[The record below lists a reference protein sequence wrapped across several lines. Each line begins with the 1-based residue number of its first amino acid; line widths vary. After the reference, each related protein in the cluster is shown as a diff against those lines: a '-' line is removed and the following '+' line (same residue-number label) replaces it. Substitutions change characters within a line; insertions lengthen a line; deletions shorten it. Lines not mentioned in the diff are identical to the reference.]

1 MSLWVHRR
9 AVLALGA
16 AAAFGLACHAPPGA
30 QQSSQATQATAAQA
44 ATGNDSLFLAA
55 ARAALPPAG
64 ITEGDLPDPTSEGA
78 KLVAQFCTDCHNLP
92 TPPEH
97 SATEWPTI
105 VRRMW
110 LRMDIVAP
118 RFHISVPSTAERVV
132 IMQYLID
139 NALKVVGSE
148 LPAGPGREEFAATCS
163 TCHELPDPTQHAAP
177 DWVAVV
183 RRMNGHMQTILGK
196 TLSADQMSHI
206 VLYLEKASASKQQ

>member
-1 MSLWVHRR
+1 MSPLAHRR
-9 AVLALGA
+9 AVLALVA
-16 AAAFGLACHAPPGA
+16 AAAFGLACNAQPGA
-30 QQSSQATQATAAQA
+30 QQSSQTAQA
-44 ATGNDSLFLAA
+44 AADTASANHDSLFIAA

-64 ITEGDLPDPTSEGA
+64 IKEADLPDPNSEGA

-206 VLYLEKASASKQQ
+206 VLYLEKASASKQK